1 VSPPGGGRGRFIV
14 IEGGEGVGKST
25 QVARLAERLRAVGYV
40 VDETREPGGTEAG
53 AALRARLL
61 HGDAIDAETELAW
74 LLEDRRL
81 HVEQRIKPNLARKM
95 VVVSDRFSPS
105 TLAYQGVARG
115 MGADEVARRSDEV
128 AGGIEP
134 DVVIVLDLPDAVA
147 EARVAHDRDRFER
160 AGDAFH
166 ARVRAAYRELSRSRG
181 WVVVDASGTPD
192 EVADR
197 VWAAVAPR
205 L

>member
-1 VSPPGGGRGRFIV
+1 MLIV
-14 IEGGEGVGKST
+14 VEGGEGVGKST
-25 QVARLAERLRAVGYV
+25 QVARLAERLRAEGYA
-40 VDETREPGGTEAG
+40 VDQTREPGGTEAG
-53 AALRARLL
+53 AALRAKLL

-81 HVEQRIKPNLARKM
+81 HVEQRIKPDLARNI

-115 MGADEVARRSDEV
+115 MGVDDVERRGAAV
-128 AGGIEP
+128 AGGVEP
-134 DVVIVLDLPDAVA
+134 DVVIVLDLPDDVA
-147 EARVAHDRDRFER
+147 EARVTQDRDRFER
-160 AGDAFH
+160 EGDDFH
-166 ARVRAAYRELSRSRG
+166 ARVRAAYRELAPVRG
-181 WVVVDASGTPD
+181 WVVVDANGSPD
-192 EVADR
+192 EVAER

>member
-1 VSPPGGGRGRFIV
+1 MLIV

-25 QVARLAERLRAVGYV
+25 QVARLAERLRAEGYA

-53 AALRARLL
+53 AALRAKLL

-81 HVEQRIKPNLARKM
+81 HVEQRIRPNLARNI

-115 MGADEVARRSDEV
+115 MGIDEMERRSRAV
-128 AGGIEP
+128 AADVEP
-134 DVVIVLDLPDAVA
+134 DVVVVLDLPDDAA
-147 EARVAHDRDRFER
+147 EARVAKDRDRFER
-160 AGDAFH
+160 EGDAFH
-166 ARVRAAYRELSRSRG
+166 ARVRAAYRELAPERG
-181 WVVVDASGTPD
+181 WLVVDATGTPD

>member
-1 VSPPGGGRGRFIV
+1 LTFIV
-14 IEGGEGVGKST
+14 VEGGEGVGKST
-25 QVARLAERLRAVGYV
+25 QVARLAERLRAHGYA
-40 VDETREPGGTEAG
+40 VDQTREPGGTQAG
-53 AALRARLL
+53 AALRTKLL

-81 HVEQRIKPNLARKM
+81 HVEQRIKPDLARNI
-95 VVVSDRFSPS
+95 VVVTDRFSPS

-115 MGADEVARRSDEV
+115 MGVDEVERRGAAV
-128 AGGIEP
+128 AGGVEP
-134 DVVIVLDLPDAVA
+134 DVVIVLDLPDDVA
-147 EARVAHDRDRFER
+147 EARVAQDRDRFER
-160 AGDAFH
+160 EGDAFH
-166 ARVRAAYRELSRSRG
+166 ARVRAAYRELAPARG

-192 EVADR
+192 EVAER

>member
-1 VSPPGGGRGRFIV
+1 MLIV
-14 IEGGEGVGKST
+14 VEGGEGVGKST
-25 QVARLAERLRAVGYV
+25 QVARLAERLRAEGYA
-40 VDETREPGGTEAG
+40 VDQTREPGGTEAG
-53 AALRARLL
+53 AALRAKLL

-81 HVEQRIKPNLARKM
+81 HVEQRIKPDLARNI

-115 MGADEVARRSDEV
+115 MGVDDVERRGAAV
-128 AGGIEP
+128 AGGVEP
-134 DVVIVLDLPDAVA
+134 DVVIVLDLPDDVA
-147 EARVAHDRDRFER
+147 EARVTQDRDRFER
-160 AGDAFH
+160 EGDDFH
-166 ARVRAAYRELSRSRG
+166 ARVRAAYRELAPARG

-192 EVADR
+192 EVAER

>member
-1 VSPPGGGRGRFIV
+1 MFIV
-14 IEGGEGVGKST
+14 VEGGEGVGKST
-25 QVARLAERLRAVGYV
+25 QVALLAGRLRAEGYD

-53 AALRARLL
+53 AALRDKLL

-81 HVEQRIKPNLARKM
+81 HVEQRIEPNLARGT
-95 VVVSDRFSPS
+95 VVLSDRFSPS

-115 MGADEVARRSDEV
+115 LGVDEVERRSAV
-128 AGGIEP
+128 AAGGLEP
-134 DVVIVLDLPDAVA
+134 DVVVVLDLPDAVA
-147 EARVAHDRDRFER
+147 EARVARDRDRFER
-160 AGDAFH
+160 AGAEFH
-166 ARVRAAYRELSRSRG
+166 ARVRAAYRDLAPARG
-181 WVVVDASGTPD
+181 WVLVDASGPPA
-192 EVADR
+192 EVAER

>member
-1 VSPPGGGRGRFIV
+1 LTFIV
-14 IEGGEGVGKST
+14 VEGGEGVGKST
-25 QVARLAERLRAVGYV
+25 QVARLAERLRAHGYA
-40 VDETREPGGTEAG
+40 VDQTREPGGTQAG
-53 AALRARLL
+53 AALRTKLL

-81 HVEQRIKPNLARKM
+81 HVEQRIKPDLARNI

-115 MGADEVARRSDEV
+115 MGVDEVERRGAAV
-128 AGGIEP
+128 AGGVEP
-134 DVVIVLDLPDAVA
+134 DVVIVLDLPDEVA
-147 EARVAHDRDRFER
+147 EARVAQDRDRFER
-160 AGDAFH
+160 EGDAFH
-166 ARVRAAYRELSRSRG
+166 ARVRAAYRELAPARG

-192 EVADR
+192 EVAER